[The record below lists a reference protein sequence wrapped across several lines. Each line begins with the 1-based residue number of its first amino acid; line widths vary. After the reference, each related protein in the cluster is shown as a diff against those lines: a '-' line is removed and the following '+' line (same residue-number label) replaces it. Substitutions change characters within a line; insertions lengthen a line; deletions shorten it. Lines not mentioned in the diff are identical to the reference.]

1 MFSISYVFH
10 NEGNNNLKGRI
21 EVRLEEKWVTD
32 LSDHSTCSIMHSE
45 ISDHFVGLLQ
55 YCNVRE
61 RSVVRLEKV

>member
-10 NEGNNNLKGRI
+10 NEGKNNLQGRI

-45 ISDHFVGLLQ
+45 ISDHFVGSLQ
-55 YCNVRE
+55 YYNVRE
-61 RSVVRLEKV
+61 RSVVRLEQV